1 MVRHLE
7 CPVPTQ
13 AQDRL
18 GENQCG
24 EGIDANEEQ
33 ANHQG
38 GNSPNCALQNADPGE
53 ASPGGNQR
61 VPRRI
66 GVNADYGVISLF
78 DGVST
83 GLPTLQ
89 KKLGYPPT
97 VIVLAEID
105 VSLRALVCAEFGY
118 RPDQTWG
125 RTKHG
130 SASLYVK
137 DVNTLLK
144 DNCRCLYEAASIAP
158 NAKWIIVGGSPCQDL
173 TFAGPFRGLLGLVGK
188 NSRLFFVLLGVI
200 RAMQDLATTNNVRF
214 LVENAGSMGDVHYQA
229 FCKLL
234 GIRNQEATIFGTQ
247 QIMDMASH
255 ESGISSV
262 PTRIVN
268 LYRRADNSVLSKEG
282 LS

>member
-18 GENQCG
+18 GENQWC

-214 LVENAGSMGDVHYQA
+214 NGGRSLPSLLQVARHPIGTKKRLSLGPSRLWIWHHTKAEFLQCPHGSSIYTG
-229 FCKLL
+229 
-234 GIRNQEATIFGTQ
+234 E
-247 QIMDMASH
+247 
-255 ESGISSV
+255 
-262 PTRIVN
+262 PTTP
-268 LYRRADNSVLSKEG
+268 S
-282 LS
+282 